1 MQEQM
6 EMPRGIFYLIVA
18 LCGTIITSTSLEVM
32 IKAKD
37 IGLFEMWLSNPMI
50 KEGLIGQTNNQ
61 MYSTYMTL
69 CLSTFFVR
77 IIAPMGLAIHSY
89 FTLTRLRINRLYV
102 IIWSVLLIGTFI
114 LSIIGEAYISIF
126 VIISG
131 ICYFALVFVMIYL
144 GKCIYNIRRL

>member
-6 EMPRGIFYLIVA
+6 EMERGIFYLIVA
-18 LCGTIITSTSLEVM
+18 LCGVIIISTSLEVI

-37 IGLFEMWLSNPMI
+37 TGLFEMWLANPKI
-50 KEGLIGQTNNQ
+50 NEGLMGQTRNE
-61 MYSTYMTL
+61 MYSTYITL

-102 IIWSVLLIGTFI
+102 IIWSVLLIGTFL

-126 VIISG
+126 IITSG
-131 ICYFALVFVMIYL
+131 ICYLTLIFVMIYL
-144 GKCIYNIRRL
+144 GKCLHNIIKL

>member
-131 ICYFALVFVMIYL
+131 ICYFTLVFVMIYL

>member
-37 IGLFEMWLSNPMI
+37 TGLFEMWLSNPMI

-131 ICYFALVFVMIYL
+131 ICYFTLVFVMIYL

>member
-1 MQEQM
+1 MHEQM

-18 LCGTIITSTSLEVM
+18 LCGTIITATSLEVM

-37 IGLFEMWLSNPMI
+37 TGLFEMWLSNPMI
-50 KEGLIGQTNNQ
+50 SEGLMGQTNNQ

-89 FTLTRLRINRLYV
+89 FTLTRLRINKLYI
-102 IIWSVLLIGTFI
+102 IIWSVLLIGTFL
-114 LSIIGEAYISIF
+114 LSIIGESYISIF

-131 ICYFALVFVMIYL
+131 ICYLALVFVMIYL
-144 GKCIYNIRRL
+144 GKYLYNIMRL